1 MITITIADGIPTKAV
16 INILLVQDNVPDD
29 EGWVGTELVEEDEL
43 IGRVEDILKT
53 EGVNDIIALEWGEE
67 VVDIKRDIELEWGN
81 GVVVLR
87 DEEPEWGGERVVDVE
102 GGIAWEF
109 EWGDGVI
116 VLRDEELERG
126 GERVVDVEGGIALD
140 RGDKIVD
147 MLSGEP
153 VGNIVLELVDDSKVD
168 SDVFGVLVLN
178 DDIAVEDSN
187 VLLAINSNSGP

>member
-16 INILLVQDNVPDD
+16 INILLVHDNVPDD

-67 VVDIKRDIELEWGN
+67 VVDIKREFEWGDGVVVLRDEELEWVGD

-87 DEEPEWGGERVVDVE
+87 DEEPEWGGKKVVDVE
-102 GGIAWEF
+102 G
-109 EWGDGVI
+109 V
-116 VLRDEELERG
+116 
-126 GERVVDVEGGIALD
+126 IALD
-140 RGDKIVD
+140 RGDRVVNVLRD
-147 MLSGEP
+147 EP

-168 SDVFGVLVLN
+168 GDIFGVLIIN
-178 DDIAVEDSN
+178 DDVAVEDSN
-187 VLLAINSNSGP
+187 GVLLAINSNSESGP